1 MFCSSI
7 ARSLVGAVVVVSAA
21 FAAFGDELDIAR
33 GALREG
39 LWDVAR
45 LHAAKSEDP
54 GARIVIAE
62 SFAREGKWKELLDT
76 VEGWNNSEDERLL
89 YYRALALAET
99 GKMAQAGFAISDR
112 KFSDPAYMRLA
123 TRLKARVA
131 MSEKGAAEALK
142 IMKDAP
148 EALADEDY
156 LKDIITAVAQ
166 KFSAE
171 QSADLSLIL
180 PEKMKAALEP
190 FVTKEL
196 GKILG
201 KDVEATFSK
210 KVSGGFRIGPKD
222 GGYFVSLTDETF
234 QELIGGYLRPMTKKL
249 LFG

>member
-1 MFCSSI
+1 MDK
-7 ARSLVGAVVVVSAA
+7 LQ
-21 FAAFGDELDIAR
+21 ELTQRLYD
-33 GALREG
+33 EG
-39 LWDVAR
+39 L
-45 LHAAKSEDP
+45 AKGKQEGEALLQKATAEAED
-54 GARIVIAE
+54 IVKK
-62 SFAREGKWKELLDT
+62 AREEAEAIVAKARKEAD
-76 VEGWNNSEDERLL
+76 D
-89 YYRALALAET
+89 Y
-99 GKMAQAGFAISDR
+99 
-112 KFSDPAYMRLA
+112 
-123 TRLKARVA
+123 KARVEGDVKMA
-131 MSEKGAAEALK
+131 ASQAVQATRSDIENLVVAKMVDEKVDK
-142 IMKDAP
+142 
-148 EALADEDY
+148 ALADEDY